1 MEYEAKDM
9 VDSRIIKGKK
19 RYYCSKCG
27 EYAAVSKGKN
37 LSKLK
42 CEAYGKVSTPS
53 SDKGCYTANEL
64 LVLKTIL
71 TLFELWNNN
80 SRDIKS
86 LSIAD
91 LTKYITSQDFEI
103 LINKYRLSMRE
114 LCNKYESKECHIE
127 NNLDD
132 FMVMTISDEFNI
144 EFRKDLLQIGQAVE
158 LKDCKLGVLSN
169 QKERFVQE
177 ELEKLEKSRLKL
189 AQRGVRP
196 TGHGRSLLSNEPKL
210 ADYKT
215 LS

>member
-1 MEYEAKDM
+1 M

-27 EYAAVSKGKN
+27 EYAAISKGKH

-42 CEAYGKVSTPS
+42 CEACGKVSTPS

-71 TLFELWNNN
+71 TLFKLWKSN
-80 SRDIKS
+80 SSAIKS
-86 LSIAD
+86 LSITD

-103 LINKYRLSMRE
+103 LINKYRLGMRE
-114 LCNKYESKECHIE
+114 FYDKYDSKEINIE
-127 NNLDD
+127 NNLND
-132 FMVMTISDEFNI
+132 FMIMTISDEFNI
-144 EFRKDLLQIGQAVE
+144 EFRKDLLQIGRAVE
-158 LKDCKLGVLSN
+158 LNDCKLGVLSN
-169 QKERFVQE
+169 QNERFVQK
-177 ELEKLEKSRLKL
+177 ELEKIAENRLIL

-196 TGHGRSLLSNEPKL
+196 TGYGRPLLSNEPKL